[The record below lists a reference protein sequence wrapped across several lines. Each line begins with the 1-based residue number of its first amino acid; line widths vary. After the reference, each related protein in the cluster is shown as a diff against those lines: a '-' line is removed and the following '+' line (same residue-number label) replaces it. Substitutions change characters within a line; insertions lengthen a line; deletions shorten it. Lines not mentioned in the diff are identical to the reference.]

1 MNKKE
6 NLTQIKNR
14 LKELAKLI
22 KLHNVHYHQKDRP
35 IISDGEFDKLVNENS
50 YLEKKYPDLI
60 IKNGPNDTIG
70 SKLKNKFKK
79 IPQKSITSRVLKNT
93 IFQTRIFMD
102 SGALWPPKDLPKS
115 MLFRIFF
122 ENVDFAKINEE

>member
-6 NLTQIKNR
+6 DLTQIKNR

-22 KLHNVHYHQKDRP
+22 KLHNVHYHQNDKP

-50 YLEKKYPDLI
+50 YLEKEYPDLI

-70 SKLKNKFKK
+70 SKLKNKFKQLK
-79 IPQKSITSRVLKNT
+79 YLFIIRSNYYFNITR
-93 IFQTRIFMD
+93 
-102 SGALWPPKDLPKS
+102 
-115 MLFRIFF
+115 
-122 ENVDFAKINEE
+122 